1 MYVFWFSIVVFR
13 FLLQNY
19 NYFFTWW
26 NHLWDIYQKIIAV
39 KFSKKENF
47 FVGVRKKFS
56 KKFIFNHLC
65 PTKHVVNTAIPRII
79 SESNHAETTCR
90 YLCMVGKDGMQMS
103 LYATNHWLVRY
114 KQMVYSIQS
123 YCLHHLKLSFASS
136 KAMVYAF

>member
-1 MYVFWFSIVVFR
+1 MFFDFPLSSLDFFCKTTIIFSHDEIIYEIFIKK
-13 FLLQNY
+13 FLPLN
-19 NYFFTWW
+19 F
-26 NHLWDIYQKIIAV
+26 QKR
-39 KFSKKENF
+39 KTF
-47 FVGVRKKFS
+47 FVCVRKKFS
-56 KKFIFNHLC
+56 KKFIFNRVC

-90 YLCMVGKDGMQMS
+90 CLCMVGKDGMQMT